1 MWFPLRVS
9 DDKYSLCVV
18 CLIMTHS
25 RGSRCQWIPAR
36 RSSWS
41 SRRAGWCN
49 GRGGRTHWTRC
60 ATLAFG
66 CHWLPRQRCSC
77 QSLGVTE
84 VRKRGEMISMAD
96 GTDGK
101 SWKSELHKSFCWGKT
116 DDTLLNQR
124 LPEETKTKVP
134 CCRISLNVSPGAV
147 LPWHRLVLQ
156 WSFSSEQVLPS

>member
-1 MWFPLRVS
+1 MTIRETGVWITVRIMWFPLRVS

-60 ATLAFG
+60 ATPAFG

-101 SWKSELHKSFCWGKT
+101 SWKSELQKSFCWGKSLMIHYWT
-116 DDTLLNQR
+116 NVYQKKLKQR
-124 LPEETKTKVP
+124 F
-134 CCRISLNVSPGAV
+134 
-147 LPWHRLVLQ
+147 LVVEL
-156 WSFSSEQVLPS
+156 V